1 MISFITS
8 NTLFSAAGNTLCLK
22 HYWNK
27 WMCSRI
33 WLLSVIKTEDDVS
46 QKSTNENASCYL
58 LTKYLNFLAS
68 NIICDCLMTYIFVEV
83 NLYLIR
89 MSKLCYCHIH
99 KIPYINLRYLIH
111 TLSIPTLSIPY
122 PYLIHTPKHHTF
134 SIPYPYLIHT
144 SKLI

>member
-1 MISFITS
+1 
-8 NTLFSAAGNTLCLK
+8 
-22 HYWNK
+22 
-27 WMCSRI
+27 MCSRI

-111 TLSIPTLSIPY
+111 TLSIPYPYPKASHLQYTLSIPY
-122 PYLIHTPKHHTF
+122 PYLQAHLNISNMIPPMLPPTRLTATYFIPF
-134 SIPYPYLIHT
+134 SYL
-144 SKLI
+144 